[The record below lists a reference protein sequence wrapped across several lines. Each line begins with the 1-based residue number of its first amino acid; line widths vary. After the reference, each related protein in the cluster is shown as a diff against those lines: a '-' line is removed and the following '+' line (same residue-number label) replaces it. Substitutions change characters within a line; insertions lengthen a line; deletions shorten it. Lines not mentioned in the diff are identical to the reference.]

1 MNNFI
6 VNQIPAATLQA
17 IKQAV
22 ANQITAANQYKVGLS
37 DAEKSG
43 LRTMAFGR
51 EGFART
57 VNKIAQTHV
66 NSLARELNP
75 TDLDA
80 KLNYDAAL
88 EDIRQQTM
96 ALLELITETQLAN
109 SADIMS
115 LVDKMVAN
123 LQTSRTGNA
132 SLDLAMRE
140 VDEWN
145 SRFSNSGNNT
155 EKKNTTE

>member
-6 VNQIPAATLQA
+6 VNQIPTATLQA

-57 VNKIAQTHV
+57 VNKIAQTETRK
-66 NSLARELNP
+66 L
-75 TDLDA
+75 A
-80 KLNYDAAL
+80 KLHEIIQAKVIMIL
-88 EDIRQQTM
+88 IIRSTSM
-96 ALLELITETQLAN
+96 IRMMIIVKAILSGRKNHFWMIFLI
-109 SADIMS
+109 SS
-115 LVDKMVAN
+115 V
-123 LQTSRTGNA
+123 R
-132 SLDLAMRE
+132 
-140 VDEWN
+140 
-145 SRFSNSGNNT
+145 
-155 EKKNTTE
+155 